1 MWLLLAEPKHDAKD
15 FRDTPAWVL
24 SHPIATS
31 IDVPTSPR
39 RRRADNVLNDWAFYL
54 ATVSAVIVLGL
65 SKGGFTIVGTMATPL
80 LVLAPGMSP
89 VRAAAILLPLLVMGD
104 VASVFAFRR
113 EFSAPNLRILLPGSL
128 VGIGLGWLMAA
139 QINEEVIRV
148 FVGLVSI
155 GFVIFMLLRRGFQ
168 SDAPTTPAIAPG
180 LFWGAVAGFTSFV
193 SHSGAPPF
201 QVYVQPQRLA
211 PNVFSGT
218 ATMFFAATNALKLV
232 PYFFLGQFKTDN
244 LDQSLELAPIALVAT
259 FAGIWIVRRI
269 NVDRFYAIILAMT
282 FFLGA
287 WLVYDGVAALWLI
300 RT

>member
-1 MWLLLAEPKHDAKD
+1 MRPGAGKVVNEW
-15 FRDTPAWVL
+15 T
-24 SHPIATS
+24 
-31 IDVPTSPR
+31 
-39 RRRADNVLNDWAFYL
+39 FYL
-54 ATVSAVIVLGL
+54 AAISSVIVLGL
-65 SKGGFTIVGTMATPL
+65 SKGGFTILGTMATPL

-104 VASVFAFRR
+104 VASVAAFRR
-113 EFSAPNLRILLPGSL
+113 EFSWANLRILLPGSL
-128 VGIGLGWLMAA
+128 IGIGLGWLVAA
-139 QINEEVIRV
+139 QISEEIIRI

-155 GFVIFMLLRRGFQ
+155 GFVAFMLLRSRLQ
-168 SDAPTTPAIAPG
+168 SNVPAEPTVAPG

-244 LDQSLELAPIALVAT
+244 LGQSLALAPIALVAT

-269 NVDRFYAIILAMT
+269 NVDRFYAIILVLT
-282 FFLGA
+282 FVLGA
-287 WLVYDGVAALWLI
+287 WLVYDGVRAEWL
-300 RT
+300 THA

>member
-1 MWLLLAEPKHDAKD
+1 M
-15 FRDTPAWVL
+15 
-24 SHPIATS
+24 
-31 IDVPTSPR
+31 
-39 RRRADNVLNDWAFYL
+39 NDWTFYL
-54 ATVSAVIVLGL
+54 AAISAVVVLGL
-65 SKGGFTIVGTMATPL
+65 SKGGFTIIGTMATPL

-104 VASVFAFRR
+104 VASVLAFRR
-113 EFSAPNLRILLPGSL
+113 EFSWTNLRILLPGSL

-139 QINEEVIRV
+139 QISEEVIRV

-155 GFVIFMLLRRGFQ
+155 GFVVFMLLRSRLQ
-168 SDAPTTPAIAPG
+168 QDVPSSPTIVPG
-180 LFWGAVAGFTSFV
+180 LFWGALAGFTSFV

-244 LDQSLELAPIALVAT
+244 LDQSLALAPIALLAT

-269 NVDRFYAIILAMT
+269 EVDRFYAVILIMT
-282 FFLGA
+282 FLLGA
-287 WLVYDGVAALWLI
+287 WLVYDGVRALRLI
-300 RT
+300 PI